1 MEPMIVVDSL
11 QKSFLLHW
19 QGGVTL
25 SVLKKVSLEV
35 KASECLTL
43 RGPSGS
49 GKTTLLRLLYAN
61 YKAQDGRILIKH
73 QCQWI
78 DIVRAELRKVLEIR
92 ESTIGYVSQFL
103 RVIPRVPAL
112 DVVMEPLRREGISP
126 YHARRQAEDTL
137 TRLNIPQR
145 LWGIS
150 PTTFSGGEQQR
161 VNIAKSFIKPYP
173 ILLLDEPTAALD
185 ATNRRVVVEMIQE
198 AKSRGTAMVGVFHDE
213 EVRAAVSSR
222 IFDIAKGCSV
232 PPTELDR
239 QDRSNAGE
247 L

>member
-1 MEPMIVVDSL
+1 MIVIERL
-11 QKSFLLHW
+11 QKSFFLHL
-19 QGGVTL
+19 QGGLNL
-25 SVLKKVSLEV
+25 SVLKEIDMEV
-35 KASECLTL
+35 YAGECLAL
-43 RGPSGS
+43 FGPSGS
-49 GKTTLLRLLYAN
+49 GKSTLLRLLYAN

-73 QCQWI
+73 QDQWI

-112 DVVMEPLRREGISP
+112 DVVMEPLQRDGIP
-126 YHARRQAEDTL
+126 AHHARHHAEDIL

-185 ATNRRVVVEMIQE
+185 ALNRRVVVEMIQE
-198 AKSRGTAMVGVFHDE
+198 AKSRGTAVVGVFHDE

-222 IFDIAKGCSV
+222 IFDMTEACPVPPSV
-232 PPTELDR
+232 PL
-239 QDRSNAGE
+239 
-247 L
+247 